1 MRKLLV
7 IAAPVALTIGVC
19 GMLKADDPTTAPSY
33 GQSHGWGSV
42 DATIKYNEFLEQNV
56 RLAKDADATGVEAVI
71 YAAAMFHDKEP
82 QAQIDFL
89 TKALQ
94 NTKSRPVQREIRLEL
109 FRKYRQEEMDDKAL
123 DQLQQLMMDQ

>member
-19 GMLKADDPTTAPSY
+19 GMLKADDPTTAPSN
-33 GQSHGWGSV
+33 GQPHGWGSV
-42 DATIKYNEFLEQNV
+42 DGSIKYNEFLEQNV

-71 YAAAMFHDKEP
+71 YAAAMFHDKDP
-82 QAQIDFL
+82 QAEIDFC

-94 NTKSRPVQREIRLEL
+94 DTKSRPVQREIRLEL
-109 FRKYRQEEMDDKAL
+109 FQKYRQLGMDDKAL